1 MPCSTVIACVQT
13 VLDSAARPHAA
24 DLFQIEP
31 KRILALFDRVATALR
46 KVRAQAVGIGEEELQ
61 IEAENLYRTEKV
73 FMEDVAEELES
84 LRLADCVAKE

>member
-1 MPCSTVIACVQT
+1 
-13 VLDSAARPHAA
+13 
-24 DLFQIEP
+24 LFQIEP